1 MNQLL
6 LITALSLSA
15 IAAWYA
21 IAGLVAIFAAA
32 VIPIMIMGGALEA
45 SKLVL
50 ASWIYRNWKE
60 IPILMKSYLTSAL
73 VVLMMLT
80 SMGIFGYLSKAHLD
94 QAVPTG
100 DVAAKVQIIDDKIKI
115 EQDMI
120 AQARK
125 DLAQMNAQVDKLNE
139 LDAVSKGVNVRN
151 QQKRERELLLKQIET
166 SQTKITKLRE
176 ERAPIASELR
186 KVEAE
191 VGPIKYVA
199 ALIYGDNPDQNLLEK
214 AVRVVIIMIVIV
226 FDPLAVIML
235 IAANWSLAR
244 KKAKVEFV
252 EEVKDLPQ
260 PLKEETLEVVKEAP
274 PKQKKSK
281 KREWLEPDSQTLNL
295 SLNETVNVEE
305 SLDFEQRGWTSTKKG
320 RVPKKTK
327 DFLNKAEWIAKST
340 KVEKDKRKNRP
351 VYEEFTI
358 SSDID
363 ETK

>member
-32 VIPIMIMGGALEA
+32 VIPIMIMGGALEV

-60 IPILMKSYLTSAL
+60 IPLLMKSYLTSAL
-73 VVLMMLT
+73 IVLMMLT

-125 DLAQMNAQVDKLNE
+125 DLAQMNTQIDKYNE
-139 LDAVSKGVNVRN
+139 LDAVSKGVRVRE
-151 QQKRERELLLKQIET
+151 QQKKERETLLKQIET
-166 SQTKITKLRE
+166 AQAKVTKLRE
-176 ERAPIASELR
+176 ERAPIAAELR

-244 KKAKVEFV
+244 KTI
-252 EEVKDLPQ
+252 EVQDLPQ
-260 PLKEETLEVVKEAP
+260 PPKEEKPEVAEEAP
-274 PKQKKSK
+274 PKQKKPK

-295 SLNETVNVEE
+295 NLSETVSVDD

-327 DFLNKAEWIAKST
+327 DFLQKAEWIAKST
-340 KVEKDKRKNRP
+340 KIEKEKKSSRP